1 MSNKL
6 PIIIDTD
13 PGIDDAAAISIALNH
28 PELDVKMIT
37 TVNGNVGIDKTTT
50 NALKLKQFFNSDVPV
65 YQGAAHPL
73 LTDIVDASVVHG
85 ESGMNGYDFPAI
97 DQSAISDVHAVEAMK
112 TLLLQSDTPLTLVPI
127 GPLTNIALL
136 LSTYPEVKQHITL
149 VVHILSH

>member
-1 MSNKL
+1 
-6 PIIIDTD
+6 
-13 PGIDDAAAISIALNH
+13 
-28 PELDVKMIT
+28 MIT
-37 TVNGNVGIDKTTT
+37 TVNGNVGIDKTTA

-112 TLLLQSDTPLTLVPI
+112 TLLLQSDT
-127 GPLTNIALL
+127 
-136 LSTYPEVKQHITL
+136 
-149 VVHILSH
+149 LSHLYLLDHLRILHYYSLHIQK